1 MEEAVSCF
9 ARPSRRKGENSVAM
23 NTEAERPSAEGRFL
37 HYRGWLSLCSGLL
50 VMAEAVAGLYHVLWG
65 VLGGWVLQMLLLRH
79 CERLSQVE
87 AHEEAVQA
95 VWQKQLDQLFWIMCA
110 GITLAVMFATK

>member
-1 MEEAVSCF
+1 
-9 ARPSRRKGENSVAM
+9 M
-23 NTEAERPSAEGRFL
+23 NTEAERPPAEGRFL

-65 VLGGWVLQMLLLRH
+65 VLVGWALQVLLLRH

-87 AHEEAVQA
+87 AHEEAVQE
-95 VWQKQLDQLFWIMCA
+95 VWRKQLDQLFWIMCT
-110 GITLAVMFATK
+110 GIIVAVMFATK